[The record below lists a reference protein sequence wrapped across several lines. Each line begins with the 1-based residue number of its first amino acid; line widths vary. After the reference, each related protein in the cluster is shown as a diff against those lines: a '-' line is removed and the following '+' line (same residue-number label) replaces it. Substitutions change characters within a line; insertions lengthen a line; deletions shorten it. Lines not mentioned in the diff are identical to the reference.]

1 MKKAMTLFASVS
13 LGFLVS
19 ACGGPEMEEV
29 DADGSTLTTAEQAIC
44 EGYGPGAVCTYK
56 CTSAS
61 EWKFVGGVAWG
72 DCQDVANSRCGHTAY
87 GACWSR

>member
-19 ACGGPEMEEV
+19 ACGGPEME

-44 EGYGPGAVCTYK
+44 EGHIPGAVCTFK
-56 CTSAS
+56 CTSTSNWTYLHGVTYGNCQS
-61 EWKFVGGVAWG
+61 E
-72 DCQDVANSRCGHTAY
+72 ANRVCGRTAY
-87 GACWSR
+87 GACWSH

>member
-19 ACGGPEMEEV
+19 ACGGPEME

-56 CTSAS
+56 CTSGS
-61 EWKFVGGVAWG
+61 EWHFVGGVAYG
-72 DCQDVANSRCGHTAY
+72 DCQDVANARCGRTAY

>member
-13 LGFLVS
+13 LGFLIS
-19 ACGGPEMEEV
+19 ACGGPELE

-44 EGYGPGAVCTYK
+44 EGYAPGAVCTFK
-56 CTSAS
+56 CTSTS
-61 EWKFVGGVAWG
+61 DWTFVGGVAYG
-72 DCQDVANSRCGHTAY
+72 QCQSVANRICGRTAY